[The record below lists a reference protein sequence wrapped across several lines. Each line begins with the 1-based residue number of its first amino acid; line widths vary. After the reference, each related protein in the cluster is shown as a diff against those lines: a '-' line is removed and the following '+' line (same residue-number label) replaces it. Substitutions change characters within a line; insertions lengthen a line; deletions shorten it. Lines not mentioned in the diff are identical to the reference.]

1 MLTIRLLSVSGVS
14 TRSTSSMPS
23 QYVRSSAKASR
34 AVFGSSQRSMTGRT
48 PALLMTPV
56 DENLASRG
64 FSQ

>member
-1 MLTIRLLSVSGVS
+1 
-14 TRSTSSMPS
+14 MPS